1 MAKFS
6 GTSRADPYRN
16 FNFRVIS
23 SGRVSA
29 GFTEVTGLRP
39 DTPEAEHRRAAATA
53 VRKVPG
59 LHKTADV
66 ILKRGVMAV
75 SGFGDRTKARASAE
89 SRRSN
94 MVIEQYDAAGRK
106 IASFALARCR
116 VLEVVARKDRDA
128 RADVVKVVT
137 LKLQCQGG
145 RRKPTA
151 PRRTK
156 RRSK

>member
-66 ILKRGVMAV
+66 ILKRGVMAG
-75 SGFGDRTKARASAE
+75 SGFSDRTKARSAE
-89 SRRSN
+89 PERSD

-106 IASFALARCR
+106 IAGFALARCR

-128 RADVVKVVT
+128 SADVVKVVT
-137 LKLQCQGG
+137 LKLQCQGV